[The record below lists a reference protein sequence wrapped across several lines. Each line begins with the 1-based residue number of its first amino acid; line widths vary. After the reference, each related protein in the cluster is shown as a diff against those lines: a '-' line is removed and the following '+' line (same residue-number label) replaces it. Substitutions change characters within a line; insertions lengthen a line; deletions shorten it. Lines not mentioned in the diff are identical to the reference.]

1 MTININYF
9 ESDLLKRIEKA
20 TKENILRRFKEES
33 RGQCFLQLAPMP
45 QRTSKSLMPRLPRL
59 KNGVYL
65 TLVIN
70 RILYEKYHRYLDK
83 HVVLFA
89 KYPNNH
95 RKSKKYLRAIKKIKA
110 KIRKNTIKF
119 GIYE

>member
-1 MTININYF
+1 MAIDINYLQ
-9 ESDLLKRIEKA
+9 SDLLKRIEDA
-20 TKENILRRFKEES
+20 TKESIKNRFQEES
-33 RGQCFLQLAPMP
+33 RGQCFLQIAPMP
-45 QRTSKSLMPRLPRL
+45 QRYSRNYRPRL

-70 RILYEKYHRYLDK
+70 RVLYEKYHKYLDK
-83 HVVLFA
+83 HVFLFE

-95 RKSKKYLRAIKKIKA
+95 RKSKKYLRTIKKIRA
-110 KIRKNTIKF
+110 KIARNTKKF